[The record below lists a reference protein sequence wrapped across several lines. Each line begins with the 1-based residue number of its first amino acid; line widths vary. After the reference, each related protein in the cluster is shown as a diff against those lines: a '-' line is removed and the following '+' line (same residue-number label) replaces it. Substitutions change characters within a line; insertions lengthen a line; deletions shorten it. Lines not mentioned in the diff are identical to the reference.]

1 MSKFKVSISVLNMDF
16 SRLRECIEEVE
27 KAGADSLH
35 LDIMDGHFVDN
46 ISYGPGISKTII
58 NIASVPVHAHLMIE
72 DPLKYADR
80 FFAAGCASV
89 TPHVETLGRKN
100 EHVLQKPHTGISLN
114 PDAPLSKLGPY
125 LKDVERVL
133 VMSVM
138 AGFGGQSFMKKS
150 LKRIESLKK
159 EREKAGLDF
168 IIEVDGGIND
178 KTALECV
185 KAGADEVIVGSWVT
199 SSQDPAGKVKYLK
212 SLA

>member
-1 MSKFKVSISVLNMDF
+1 MDF

-35 LDIMDGHFVDN
+35 LDIMDGHFVNN

-58 NIASVPVHAHLMIE
+58 SIASVPVHAHLMIE
-72 DPLKYADR
+72 DPLKYAER
-80 FFAAGCASV
+80 FFEAGCSSV
-89 TPHVETLGRKN
+89 SAHVETLSSQN
-100 EHVLQKPHTGISLN
+100 EDILKMPHTGISLN
-114 PDAPLSKLGPY
+114 PDVPLSKLRPY
-125 LKDVERVL
+125 IKDVERVL

-138 AGFGGQSFMKKS
+138 AGFGGQSFMRQS

-168 IIEVDGGIND
+168 VIEVDGGIND
-178 KTALECV
+178 KTALECL

-199 SSQDPAGKVKYLK
+199 ASQDPAERVKYLK